1 MCDYCSW
8 INQIL
13 ARIKYESKLD
23 KKKRRIYTDPVIVV
37 HGGAGK
43 IPRAKHKRMLFEV
56 KNAAIEAY
64 CDLINGESATD
75 AVEKAVAYME
85 SRPLFNC
92 AKGGSLNV
100 NDEIV
105 TDAAIMTTR
114 DAGCVGAVRDIEH
127 PISLGTF

>member
-1 MCDYCSW
+1 
-8 INQIL
+8 
-13 ARIKYESKLD
+13 
-23 KKKRRIYTDPVIVV
+23 
-37 HGGAGK
+37 
-43 IPRAKHKRMLFEV
+43 
-56 KNAAIEAY
+56 
-64 CDLINGESATD
+64 
-75 AVEKAVAYME
+75 ME

-114 DAGCVGAVRDIEH
+114 DAGCVGAVRNIEH